1 MALIFHSSSTLLP
14 KEPHLHLHTPLL
26 HFPTTKPT
34 PQFLIK
40 SQSSSSSSS
49 TEPPKPTTTTQP
61 IDGPKSAPNPPP
73 KTPTSTPQ
81 GFGSKAN
88 PVGAKKKQRR
98 GRERSSVIRRTP
110 VEKPGFV
117 APKEGAAQAKEQSTG
132 EIENAFLLAWLGLGS
147 VILIEGIALAAS
159 GFLPDEWDKFVV
171 KYVYPVFTP
180 TVFLFVA
187 GTVTYG
193 VLKYLEN
200 QKLKQQ

>member
-1 MALIFHSSSTLLP
+1 MALIVFHSSSTLLP
-14 KEPHLHLHTPLL
+14 KEPHLHTPLL

-34 PQFLIK
+34 HQSLIK

-49 TEPPKPTTTTQP
+49 TEPPKPTTNTQP
-61 IDGPKSAPNPPP
+61 IDGPKSAPNPPS

-98 GRERSSVIRRTP
+98 GRERASVIRRTP

-132 EIENAFLLAWLGLGS
+132 EVENAFLLAWLGLGS

>member
-14 KEPHLHLHTPLL
+14 KQPHLHLHTPLL

-40 SQSSSSSSS
+40 SQSSSSS

-61 IDGPKSAPNPPP
+61 IDGPKSTPNPPP

-98 GRERSSVIRRTP
+98 GRERASVIRRTP
-110 VEKPGFV
+110 VGKPGFV

-159 GFLPDEWDKFVV
+159 GFLPEEWDKFVV
-171 KYVYPVFTP
+171 KYLYPVFTP